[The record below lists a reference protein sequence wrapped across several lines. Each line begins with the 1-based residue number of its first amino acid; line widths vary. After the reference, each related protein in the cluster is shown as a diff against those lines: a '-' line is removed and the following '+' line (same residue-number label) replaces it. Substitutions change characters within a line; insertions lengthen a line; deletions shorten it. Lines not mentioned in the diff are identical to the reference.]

1 MHIKIRRHWKSTFRV
16 KNLSDSH
23 RRRLWDRYSRERSII
38 STSFDLLWLG
48 PVYLKTKNYA
58 LLKVSHRHLKLLAN
72 IGTPYLATGSWA
84 KHDFMISVFENFV
97 VFFVHLLF
105 PKTQLSSTFPKTP
118 DRFNFDTVD
127 KCMRLYEFYDLL

>member
-1 MHIKIRRHWKSTFRV
+1 MHIKIRRHWKSTLRV
-16 KNLSDSH
+16 KNLSDST
-23 RRRLWDRYSRERSII
+23 RGDCGIVT
-38 STSFDLLWLG
+38 STSFDLLRLG
-48 PVYLKTKNYA
+48 PVYLRIKNYA
-58 LLKVSHRHLKLLAN
+58 LSKVSHRHLKLLAN

-118 DRFNFDTVD
+118 DRFNFDTVA